1 MGLRP
6 GGRFRRVRGC
16 GVDWYAG
23 IRGGGAGLDWETC
36 ENGNSGNWWMR
47 CSVMGM
53 AGAWSRISILTRS
66 RDLPRRRRCLRGSS
80 RAWYG
85 TCCATIW
92 TFPIPSVGAP
102 ITTRLRCRSADE
114 TRGTCDIEQVFAY
127 WGIVIHSARRYD
139 VVRRTVRHA
148 DEFLATVRGSRCG
161 SMDAGEPSTT
171 LAGFVCAGV
180 RMFRTV
186 DACGIWRIWMTT

>member
-66 RDLPRRRRCLRGSS
+66 RDLPRRRRCLRGAAARGMERAVRPYGRS
-80 RAWYG
+80 RSPALG
-85 TCCATIW
+85 
-92 TFPIPSVGAP
+92 
-102 ITTRLRCRSADE
+102 LRSQRASDAGPL
-114 TRGTCDIEQVFAY
+114 T
-127 WGIVIHSARRYD
+127 
-139 VVRRTVRHA
+139 RHA
-148 DEFLATVRGSRCG
+148 ERVISNRC
-161 SMDAGEPSTT
+161 SSI
-171 LAGFVCAGV
+171 GV
-180 RMFRTV
+180 
-186 DACGIWRIWMTT
+186 